1 MKTVEDYVK
10 ADGTHCP
17 ACGSDDIEG
26 RFVEVDL
33 DCAFQEIAC
42 NCCNSTWRD
51 VYQLINYDS
60 FVRGDQLITGVLGK
74 PEPAFPELGGKSL
87 ASTVHTAPGES
98 VIEKVMELPNKWE
111 PDSGWDDHPDWPRED
126 WAYECQHDNTFLGY
140 VDWVNAQID
149 AWEDK

>member
-1 MKTVEDYVK
+1 MKIIAIFDDGEGFYTVLELASRFGWVDTHGNASSGDGEPRDADECEADALDYLESK
-10 ADGTHCP
+10 
-17 ACGSDDIEG
+17 
-26 RFVEVDL
+26 
-33 DCAFQEIAC
+33 
-42 NCCNSTWRD
+42 D
-51 VYQLINYDS
+51 VTVIT
-60 FVRGDQLITGVLGK
+60 RDQLITGVLGK

-111 PDSGWDDHPDWPRED
+111 PDSGWDDHPVWPRED
-126 WAYECQHDNTFLGY
+126 WAYECAANDTCLGY